1 MKRRAYFHLFKQLY
15 FRQRRRLVVA
25 GIALASLTVL
35 AGVGLLALSGWFIA
49 ATAVAG
55 LTTATALAFNIFG
68 PSAGIRLL
76 TLSRTAARYG
86 ERLVTH
92 DATLAVLADL
102 RGQLFLGWARPQAA
116 RRLLA
121 HPARLLFRLTTDI
134 DALDSLYLRIAVPLA
149 SSVAVAALAGLL
161 LGVLDW
167 RLGLFFAAWLLV
179 CTLWVASWQARL
191 ARPSA
196 VRRTVLGERFRT
208 HAIDLV
214 SGQADLLMA
223 GQLPRQHAALLR
235 EETALARADDEHHRA
250 EASGIFAQGI
260 LTTIAVFLA
269 LLAAAWLMEQG
280 RIDVALATLCVLAV
294 LAAFEP
300 MAALRRGML
309 DWGRTQLALAR
320 LAPRLEAETTP
331 APSAASD
338 PIPTPGD
345 PALAPRSST
354 PASPMADAPASGFP
368 PPATNIRLRGA
379 VFAQPGAATATLPTL
394 NLHIAA
400 GERVALIG
408 HSGAGKSTL
417 LMALAGELPSLA
429 GECATP
435 PSTWLTQKTDLFHDS
450 IRANLRLADRQAGNE
465 RLRQV
470 LAQAGLGDLPLPQ
483 GLDTVLGEGG
493 LGLSAGQGRRL
504 ALARLLLRPVS
515 VWLLDEPTE
524 ALDAATAK
532 VLLDTVF
539 GLAGPRTVVMA
550 THLRREARHA
560 DRLIELSS
568 GRVTHD
574 VRRGDPTFEL
584 LLSSLR
590 FD

>member
-1 MKRRAYFHLFKQLY
+1 MKHRAYLRLFAQLY
-15 FRQRRRLVVA
+15 LRQRRWLAVA

-55 LTTATALAFNIFG
+55 LTTATAMAFNIFG

-102 RGQLFLGWARPQAA
+102 RGKLFLGWAKPQAA
-116 RRLLA
+116 RRLLS

-149 SSVAVAALAGLL
+149 SSVAVAVLAGLL
-161 LGVLDW
+161 LGVLD
-167 RLGLFFAAWLLV
+167 RGLGLFFGVWLLA
-179 CTLWVASWQARL
+179 CSLLVAPWQARL

-196 VRRTVLGERFRT
+196 LRRTVLAERFRT

-214 SGQADLLMA
+214 SGQADLLMT
-223 GQLPRQHAALLR
+223 GQLPRQQAALLR
-235 EETALARADDEHHRA
+235 EEAALARADDEHQRA
-250 EASGIFAQGI
+250 EASGLFVQGMLST
-260 LTTIAVFLA
+260 LTVFLA
-269 LLAAAWLMEQG
+269 LLAVAWLMERG

-309 DWGRTQLALAR
+309 DWGRTQLALVR
-320 LAPRLEAETTP
+320 LAPRLGGEAPPVPHASDTSPSPSTVGHP
-331 APSAASD
+331 APLVD
-338 PIPTPGD
+338 
-345 PALAPRSST
+345 
-354 PASPMADAPASGFP
+354 
-368 PPATNIRLRGA
+368 IRLRGC
-379 VFAQPGAATATLPTL
+379 VFAQPGSATATLA
-394 NLHIAA
+394 NLDLRIAA

-417 LMALAGELPSLA
+417 LMALAGELPVLE
-429 GECATP
+429 GHDEMP
-435 PSTWLTQKTDLFHDS
+435 PNTWLTQRTDLFHDS
-450 IRANLRLADRQAGNE
+450 IRANLRLANRDADDAQ
-465 RLRQV
+465 LWQV
-470 LAQAGLGDLPLPQ
+470 LEQAGLGELQLPH
-483 GLDTVLGEGG
+483 GLDTLLGEGG

-504 ALARLLLRPVS
+504 ALARLLLRPVP

-524 ALDAATAK
+524 ALDADTANA
-532 VLLDTVF
+532 LLDTLF
-539 GLAGPRTVVMA
+539 ALAGPRTVVMA

-560 DRLIELSS
+560 DRLIELAG

-574 VRRGDPTFEL
+574 VRRGEPVFDL
-584 LLSSLR
+584 LLRSLR
-590 FD
+590 PD